1 MYKKIKMKKV
11 YLIHRWGGSSEG
23 GWFDWLK
30 KELPKHGV
38 KVYAFDMPNSD
49 HPKIED
55 WVRYLEENVKN
66 IDEESYFVGHSIGC
80 QTIMRYLEKL
90 PKAKKV
96 GGVIFVA
103 GWFNLTEDTWDDT
116 YTKEIANE
124 WINTPIDFAKV
135 KQHTDKFVLISSDN
149 DPYVPL
155 EDVKLFEKNLGAEAI
170 ILKNKGH
177 IAGEDGVTE
186 FPLLLE
192 KILEMSK

>member
-1 MYKKIKMKKV
+1 MKKV
-11 YLIHRWGGSSEG
+11 YLVHGWGGNSQG
-23 GWFDWLK
+23 DWFVWLK
-30 KELPKHGV
+30 SELEKKGY
-38 KVYAFDMPNSD
+38 KVEAPDMPNTLK
-49 HPKIED
+49 PTIKE
-55 WVRYLEENVKN
+55 WVQELKN
-66 IDEESYFVGHSIGC
+66 IGGKINKDTVLVGHSIGC